1 MCKIKSPTCDF
12 ECSFTFQ
19 KGSLTRNMIM
29 QKHSFRYGLV
39 DISSNQG
46 SILQNCTI
54 TQYVFKYKRVKAA
67 ALQILYKKLGC

>member
-12 ECSFTFQ
+12 ERSYNFQ
-19 KGSLTRNMIM
+19 KGSLTRNVIM

-46 SILQNCTI
+46 SMLQNCTL
-54 TQYVFKYKRVKAA
+54 TQYVFKCIRVKAA
-67 ALQILYKKLGC
+67 ALQVANFV